1 MRSFQGRHLVDEL
14 QQLKEGLPGSSD
26 PRSGDVPASD
36 PRSGDVPARRALG
49 DSPVMHGGWWL
60 GLKAFPEARVQ
71 AWRPS
76 SPGSSWDPPQSSMK
90 CVLSLTGE
98 YQVTTEAMLLTGPH
112 PPPPGHWG

>member
-1 MRSFQGRHLVDEL
+1 MRSFQGRHLVEEL

-26 PRSGDVPASD
+26 R
-36 PRSGDVPARRALG
+36 RSGDVPARWALG
-49 DSPVMHGGWWL
+49 DSRVMHGCRWL
-60 GLKAFPEARVQ
+60 GLEAFPEARVQ

-76 SPGSSWDPPQSSMK
+76 STSSSWDPPQSSMK
-90 CVLSLTGE
+90 RVLSLTGE

>member
-14 QQLKEGLPGSSD
+14 QQLKEGLPGS
-26 PRSGDVPASD
+26 SD

-90 CVLSLTGE
+90 CVLNLTGE